1 MSKVESGNKNNEGG
15 NKQMQ
20 NRSWKLER
28 LVDGVGWGL
37 FFILVGS
44 LLFAQI
50 KGWLGG
56 QGWSY
61 FAIGLGSILVI
72 GFLVRY
78 FSDENNRWG
87 ALGRLIVGLSL
98 AYIGVAS
105 IYGFG
110 EWWPL
115 ALIPIGIV
123 CLVKAFWGTG
133 RESYSH

>member
-1 MSKVESGNKNNEGG
+1 MSKVESVNKNNDGG

-20 NRSWKLER
+20 NNGWKLER
-28 LVDGVGWGL
+28 LADGVGWGL
-37 FFILVGS
+37 FFILAGS

-50 KGWLGG
+50 KGWLGVD
-56 QGWSY
+56 GWSY

-78 FSDENNRWG
+78 FSDANNRWG
-87 ALGRLIVGLSL
+87 GLGRLIVGLSL

-123 CLVKAFWGTG
+123 CMVKAFLGS
-133 RESYSH
+133 RHESYSH